1 MRLNQLKN
9 KVGVGYF
16 LYNKNSNTTEDN
28 INIGREMFSWGLLNI
43 LKKLYSKLNCKR
55 KYLFTLLAL
64 TELLTFIFFKNSKIK
79 FYVYGNKMLVEKY
92 WEKYLLWYTLFIKLT
107 YTYTFSL
114 TGIQGKILF
123 KVFWHHPNSIIHWF
137 ASRAILSK
145 YKKWSIFC

>member
-1 MRLNQLKN
+1 MRLNQPKN

-64 TELLTFIFFKNSKIK
+64 TELLTFIFK
-79 FYVYGNKMLVEKY
+79 
-92 WEKYLLWYTLFIKLT
+92 
-107 YTYTFSL
+107 
-114 TGIQGKILF
+114 KIL
-123 KVFWHHPNSIIHWF
+123 K
-137 ASRAILSK
+137 
-145 YKKWSIFC
+145 